1 MATSFHTIN
10 ENNIIK
16 ILNAKKQGRGADAI
30 DPAGVPFEVRESK
43 KTPKF
48 RLQKDVHEHL
58 VKNKGY
64 YILKR
69 GKDVLKIDADEV
81 TKLLKKGDWNKDRYY
96 PYKYLYCKDVMMMNG
111 GGVVEDIQKNQISL
125 VDWFADFF
133 ATQ

>member
-10 ENNIIK
+10 ENKIIK
-16 ILNAKKQGRGADAI
+16 ILNATKQGRGADAI
-30 DPAGVPFEVRESK
+30 DSTGRPFEVRESK

-48 RLQKDVHEHL
+48 RLQKDVHDYL

-69 GKDVLKIDADEV
+69 GKDVLKIDAGAV

-96 PYKYLYCKDVMMMNG
+96 PYKFLHCKDVMSG
-111 GGVVEDIQKNQISL
+111 SGAIEDVQNNQTNL
-125 VDWFADFF
+125 VDYFANYF
-133 ATQ
+133 AIR

>member
-10 ENNIIK
+10 ENKIIK
-16 ILNAKKQGRGADAI
+16 ILNATKRGRGADAI

-58 VKNKGY
+58 VMNKGY

-69 GKDVLKIDADEV
+69 GKDVLKIDADDA
-81 TKLLKKGDWNKDRYY
+81 TKLLKKGNWNNDRDY
-96 PYKYLYCKDVMMMNG
+96 PYKFLHLKDVMAG
-111 GGVVEDIQKNQISL
+111 GGAIEDVQNNQTNL
-125 VDWFADFF
+125 VDYFANYF
-133 ATQ
+133 AIR

>member
-81 TKLLKKGDWNKDRYY
+81 TKLLKKGNWNKDRDY
-96 PYKYLYCKDVMMMNG
+96 PYKFLHLKDLMRG
-111 GGVVEDIQKNQISL
+111 TGAIEDVQNNQTNL
-125 VDWFADFF
+125 VDYFANYF
-133 ATQ
+133 AIR

>member
-10 ENNIIK
+10 ENKIIK
-16 ILNAKKQGRGADAI
+16 ILNATKRGRGADAI
-30 DPAGVPFEVRESK
+30 DPKGFPFEVRESK

-48 RLQKDVHEHL
+48 RLQKDVHDYL

-69 GKDVLKIDADEV
+69 GKDVLKIDVDEV

-96 PYKYLYCKDVMMMNG
+96 PWG
-111 GGVVEDIQKNQISL
+111 RPS
-125 VDWFADFF
+125 
-133 ATQ
+133 

>member
-1 MATSFHTIN
+1 MATSFHTKN
-10 ENNIIK
+10 ENKIIK
-16 ILNAKKQGRGADAI
+16 ILNATKRGRGADAI
-30 DPAGVPFEVRESK
+30 DPTGRPFEVRESK

-81 TKLLKKGDWNKDRYY
+81 TKLLKKGAWNKDRYY
-96 PYKYLYCKDVMMMNG
+96 PYKYLYCKDVMMMSG

-125 VDWFADFF
+125 VDWFAAFF

>member
-1 MATSFHTIN
+1 MATSFHTKN
-10 ENNIIK
+10 ENKIIK
-16 ILNAKKQGRGADAI
+16 ILNATKRGRGADAI

-48 RLQKDVHEHL
+48 RLQKDVHDYL

-81 TKLLKKGDWNKDRYY
+81 TKLLKKGDWNKDRDY
-96 PYKYLYCKDVMMMNG
+96 PYKFLHLKDLMRG
-111 GGVVEDIQKNQISL
+111 TGAIEDVQNNQTNL
-125 VDWFADFF
+125 VDYFANYF
-133 ATQ
+133 AIR

>member
-69 GKDVLKIDADEV
+69 GKGVLKIDADEV
-81 TKLLKKGDWNKDRYY
+81 TKLLKKGDWNKDRDY
-96 PYKYLYCKDVMMMNG
+96 PYKFLHLKDVMAG
-111 GGVVEDIQKNQISL
+111 SGAIEDVQNNQTNL
-125 VDWFADFF
+125 VDYFANYF
-133 ATQ
+133 AIR

>member
-1 MATSFHTIN
+1 MATSFHTKN
-10 ENNIIK
+10 ENKIIK
-16 ILNAKKQGRGADAI
+16 ILNATKRGRGADAI

-48 RLQKDVHEHL
+48 RLQKDVHDYL

-81 TKLLKKGDWNKDRYY
+81 TKLLKKGDWNKDRDY
-96 PYKYLYCKDVMMMNG
+96 PYKFLHLKDVMAG
-111 GGVVEDIQKNQISL
+111 SGAIEDVQNNQTNL
-125 VDWFADFF
+125 VDYFANYF
-133 ATQ
+133 AIR